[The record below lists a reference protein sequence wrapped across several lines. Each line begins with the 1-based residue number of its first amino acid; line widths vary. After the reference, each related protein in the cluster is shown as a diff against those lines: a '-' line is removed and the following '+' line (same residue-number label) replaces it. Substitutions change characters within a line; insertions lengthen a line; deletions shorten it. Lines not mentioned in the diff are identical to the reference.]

1 MISAV
6 YAVAPAAAILGTLLS
21 SLLACVPG
29 LHVYNIMGLLA
40 MLAHACV
47 ASGVAVPT
55 ELALPFAVGLMVGYA
70 VLNTIPSILLAAP
83 DESAMFTVLPG
94 QKFFLSGRGME
105 GIMVTTVGSAAGL
118 ILLLVVLGPL
128 APALLPT
135 SQTVLRPHVHWVLWC
150 VIAFMLM
157 SEWPK
162 SRPSG
167 QAGWGRFA
175 DSWKSTGIGLFTFLL
190 AGLLGFILYFRTP
203 IAAGAAFQNL
213 MPAFVGL
220 FTIPWLLL
228 NLVNNV
234 QPPEQAAT
242 CTLSMDPATAVRGA
256 FAGAL
261 GGGFA
266 AFFPVVTG
274 GIGGLLAGH
283 ATAIRSD
290 RTFLVS
296 QGTSKLVY
304 YVGGLLLFFVPGL
317 GIRRGGGAWIISGIV
332 TPYGYYEYFMAL
344 AAIAISGACALL
356 LVAPLTRLTLAAI
369 RRLGY
374 RPISLVAL
382 LTIVALI
389 GGITGWP
396 GLCVAAVATGIG
408 LLPVLFGSR
417 RMNCLGVIL
426 LPMACNMSGV
436 GTIVAQWL
444 GLL

>member
-1 MISAV
+1 MTLLL
-6 YAVAPAAAILGTLLS
+6 YATAPAAILGTLLS
-21 SLLACVPG
+21 SVLACIPG

-40 MLAHACV
+40 LIAHTAIANGHMIPV
-47 ASGVAVPT
+47 EV
-55 ELALPFAVGLMVGYA
+55 ALPFAVGLMVGYA

-94 QKFFLSGRGME
+94 QKFFLSGHGLD
-105 GIMVTTVGSAAGL
+105 GIMITTVGSAAGI

-128 APALLPT
+128 APTLLPPA
-135 SQTVLRPHVHWVLWC
+135 QTVLRPHAHWILWC

-167 QAGWGRFA
+167 QAGWGRFM
-175 DSWKSTGIGLFTFLL
+175 DSWKSMGIGLVTFVLS
-190 AGLLGFILYFRTP
+190 GLLGFILYFRTP
-203 IAAGAAFQNL
+203 IAIGASFQNL

-220 FTIPWLLL
+220 FTMPWLLL
-228 NLVNNV
+228 NLISNL
-234 QPPEQAAT
+234 QPPKQASVCTTPLDSAT
-242 CTLSMDPATAVRGA
+242 VMRGA

-283 ATAIRSD
+283 ATAIRND

-296 QGTSKLVY
+296 QGASKLIY

-317 GIRRGGGAWIISGIV
+317 GITRGGGAWIISGIV
-332 TPYGYYEYFMAL
+332 TPYGLYEYLLAL
-344 AAIAISGACALL
+344 AAVAIGGACALSL
-356 LVAPLTRLTLAAI
+356 IAPLTRLTLSAMD
-369 RRLGY
+369 RVGY
-374 RPISLVAL
+374 RTISLAAL
-382 LTIVALI
+382 VVIIALV
-389 GGITGWP
+389 GGITGWS
-396 GLCVAAVATGIG
+396 GLCVMSVAAGIG

-436 GTIVAQWL
+436 GSAVAQWL

>member
-1 MISAV
+1 MTLLVHAV
-6 YAVAPAAAILGTLLS
+6 PAALLGTCFSSALS
-21 SLLACVPG
+21 CIPG

-40 MLAHACV
+40 LLAHT
-47 ASGVAVPT
+47 ASAAGLSIPI
-55 ELALPFAVGLMVGYA
+55 EIALPFAVGLMVGYS
-70 VLNTIPSILLAAP
+70 VLNTIPSVLLAAP

-94 QKFFLSGRGME
+94 QKFFLSGRGLE
-105 GIMVTTVGSAAGL
+105 GILVTTIGSAAGL
-118 ILLLVVLGPL
+118 MLLLAIVGPLGPT
-128 APALLPT
+128 LLP
-135 SQTVLRPHVHWVLWC
+135 SAQKVLRPHVHWVLWC

-162 SRPSG
+162 SRPTG
-167 QAGWGRFA
+167 QAGWGRFL
-175 DSWKSTGIGLFTFLL
+175 DSWKSTGIGLLTFLL
-190 AGLLGFILYFRTP
+190 AGLLGFVLYFRTP
-203 IAAGAAFQNL
+203 VAAGAAFQNL

-228 NLVNNV
+228 NLANNV
-234 QPPEQAAT
+234 QPPKQEMN
-242 CTLSMDPATAVRGA
+242 CTTRMDTAMALRGA

-283 ATAIRSD
+283 ATAIRND

-296 QGTSKLVY
+296 QGTSKLIY

-317 GIRRGGGAWIISGIV
+317 GITRGGGAWIISGIV
-332 TPYGYYEYFMAL
+332 VPYGRYEYLLAL
-344 AAIAISGACALL
+344 ASIAIGGSCALL
-356 LVAPLTRLTLAAI
+356 LVSPLTRLTLAAI
-369 RRLGY
+369 SRIGY
-374 RPISLVAL
+374 RLISIGAFCA
-382 LTIVALI
+382 IVGI
-389 GGITGWP
+389 VGGITGWG
-396 GLCVAAVATGIG
+396 GLGIMVVATGIG

-436 GTIVAQWL
+436 GSYVAQIL